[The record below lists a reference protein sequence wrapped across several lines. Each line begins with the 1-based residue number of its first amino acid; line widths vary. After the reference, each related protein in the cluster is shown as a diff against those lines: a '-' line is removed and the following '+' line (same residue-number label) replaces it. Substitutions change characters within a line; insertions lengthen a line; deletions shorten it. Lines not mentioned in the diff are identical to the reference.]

1 VKRREGKPVRS
12 ARAIRATNIHPT
24 DASASMA
31 LARAV
36 GWRNTTREIPLT
48 TGALLCAHSLEGEME
63 ANRRRNDDRRQN
75 ADTPSFP
82 FKDSN
87 GVTIKECRRK
97 IPDRRLNNIQA
108 EWVEEILIK

>member
-1 VKRREGKPVRS
+1 MMKHKR
-12 ARAIRATNIHPT
+12 
-24 DASASMA
+24 
-31 LARAV
+31 
-36 GWRNTTREIPLT
+36 
-48 TGALLCAHSLEGEME
+48 LLFS
-63 ANRRRNDDRRQN
+63 DRRQN

-97 IPDRRLNNIQA
+97 IPDRRINNIQA